1 MTWQWTLSPRIAGKA
16 LHGRNDDLWKSA
28 RTDTLSYTVAHS
40 SFWMKNGKE
49 HKQVVKSGTS
59 TKSRDGGTGRRS
71 GLKIRRPSGLGGSTP
86 PPGTKPKSPQNERLA
101 VAGFPHQTSLKQTQ
115 RISRHLQQRMQ
126 SISH

>member
-71 GLKIRRPSGLGGSTP
+71 GLKIRRYLVSWGFD
-86 PPGTKPKSPQNERLA
+86 SP
-101 VAGFPHQTSLKQTQ
+101 
-115 RISRHLQQRMQ
+115 SRHQRKRCRFMRL
-126 SISH
+126 SSSGCFGRLFFGS